1 MKHQITIEFPNEE
14 SLNDWYQWYV
24 DKGNQDMAETLTLEG
39 REYPLLVYLDRVN
52 NRLIHTNEI

>member
-14 SLNDWYQWYV
+14 SLNDWYQWCV